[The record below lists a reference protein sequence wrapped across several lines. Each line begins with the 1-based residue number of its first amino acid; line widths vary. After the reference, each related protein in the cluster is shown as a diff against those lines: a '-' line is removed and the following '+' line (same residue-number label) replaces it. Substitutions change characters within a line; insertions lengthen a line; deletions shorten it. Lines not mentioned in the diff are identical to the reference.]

1 MTKTILSLSLALI
14 ACAACAKSG
23 GDEGD
28 ASSGDIQPVVGART
42 AVVTTR
48 DFAETVNA
56 IGVITQR
63 PGHFAAMAAPAPT
76 RVAQVFVTLGQHV
89 KAGDPLVEFEQQTFA
104 AELQSARAALDNAQQ
119 AYDRQQRLAAGG
131 IAARKDVEQAAAA
144 LAQAKAAEVAAERD
158 QQLSTLRAPLD
169 GVITVMDAVLGAS
182 ADMSRT
188 LVEVTD
194 PDALDVVMQLSPEDA
209 AHVHPGQSVAVVA
222 GQSLSGDTLGVGR
235 VADVGV
241 ELDSATQTVPVRVT
255 VARPVRP
262 LRVGETV
269 MGSITVGDHPRALAV
284 PSEALVPEGE
294 GYRVFVVDSAGVAHA
309 REVTIGARTDAYV
322 EIVKGVAP
330 GETVVSYG
338 AFGVSDSAKIVQVK
352 P

>member
-1 MTKTILSLSLALI
+1 MTKYASLLLALV
-14 ACAACAKSG
+14 ACAACSKSQ
-23 GDEGD
+23 GDDGD
-28 ASSGDIQPVVGART
+28 ATSGDIQPVVGART
-42 AVVTTR
+42 AVVGTR

-76 RVAQVFVTLGQHV
+76 RVSRVYVTVGQHV

-104 AELQSARAALDNAQQ
+104 AELQSAQAALDNAQL
-119 AYDRQQRLAAGG
+119 AYDRVQRLAAGG

-144 LAQAKAAEVAAERD
+144 LAQAKAAQVAARRD
-158 QQLSTLRAPLD
+158 QQLSTLRAPID
-169 GVITVMDAVLGAS
+169 GVITLMDAVLGAS
-182 ADMSRT
+182 ADMSRP

-194 PDALDVVMQLSPEDA
+194 PNALDVVMQLSPSSA
-209 AHVHPGQSVAVVA
+209 ANVRPGQPVTVVA
-222 GQSLSGDTLGVGR
+222 GQSLAGDSLGIGR

-241 ELDSATQTVPVRVT
+241 ELDSATLTVPVRVT
-255 VARPVRP
+255 VAHPIRP

-269 MGSITVGDHPRALAV
+269 MGSIVVGNHPHALAV

-294 GYRVFVVDSAGVAHA
+294 GYRVFVVDSGGIAHA
-309 REVTIGARTDAYV
+309 RDVTVGARTDAYV
-322 EIVKGVAP
+322 EIRGGVKA
-330 GETVVSYG
+330 GETVVTYG
-338 AFGVSDSAKIVQVK
+338 AFGVSDSAKIEKVK